1 MTSNDLKKYV
11 FTLASNDLRGHRGQ
25 NSILKR
31 HHVVIL
37 GIKMT
42 SNDLKNNL
50 FTLASIERPLRPNL
64 TYKTPSCG
72 HFRHQELTEKLE
84 AMQKN
89 VTRNSEKKKE

>member
-1 MTSNDLKKYV
+1 MTSNDLKLYV

-42 SNDLKNNL
+42 SNDLKIICL
-50 FTLASIERPLRPNL
+50 LWPLM
-64 TYKTPSCG
+64 TS
-72 HFRHQELTEKLE
+72 EATETNT
-84 AMQKN
+84 Q
-89 VTRNSEKKKE
+89 